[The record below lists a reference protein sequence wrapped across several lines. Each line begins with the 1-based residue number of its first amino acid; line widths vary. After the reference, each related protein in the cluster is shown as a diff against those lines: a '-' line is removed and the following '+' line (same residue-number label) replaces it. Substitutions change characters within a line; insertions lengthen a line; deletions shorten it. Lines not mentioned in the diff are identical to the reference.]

1 MPNYDWRCQVC
12 DSVNPD
18 SSIACNSCGCPAEV
32 NGYEIERRK
41 KALGSKETLIDADSG
56 AYGGTLPLSGV
67 IKETLSVVRD
77 KRLGLFQALILVSMT
92 LAGLELAYAYLLETE
107 PGFLSSML
115 YIIPYVI
122 LFTLFAVTC
131 HRIVLLGNS
140 EVPKYG
146 ILSWSK
152 RETRFLG
159 WTIVGYFFFTLIT
172 MFVGAFA
179 IPIIATGSSTELTYV
194 ITLAIL
200 VPGSYVLSRLSILLP
215 ATSVDERPNLKWAW
229 NITSGNGWK
238 LLLIV
243 ALLPQLVSAVYVFI
257 DWPEHLIIQ
266 FAIGLLTYAL
276 VAIEIAALSVS
287 YRFLNRRVDAV

>member
-12 DSVNPD
+12 DSVNHD

-32 NGYEIERRK
+32 NAYEIERRK
-41 KALGSKETLIDADSG
+41 QALGVKEALIDADSG
-56 AYGGTLPLSGV
+56 ASGGTLPLSGV
-67 IKETLSVVRD
+67 IKETLSVVWD
-77 KRLGLFQALILVSMT
+77 KRLGLFQALILVSMA
-92 LAGLELAYAYLLETE
+92 LVGLEYLWATE
-107 PGFLSSML
+107 PGYFSSMF

-131 HRIVLLGNS
+131 HRIVLLGNT

-159 WTIVGYFFFTLIT
+159 WTIVGYLFFTLIT
-172 MFVGAFA
+172 MFVGVFV
-179 IPIIATGSSTELTYV
+179 IPIITPNSSTELTYV
-194 ITLAIL
+194 ISLAIL
-200 VPGSYVLSRLSILLP
+200 VPGGYVLSRLSILFP
-215 ATSVDERPNLKWAW
+215 ATAVDERPNLKWAW

-238 LLLIV
+238 LFLIV
-243 ALLPQLVSAVYVFI
+243 ALLPQLVSAIYIFV
-257 DWPEHLIIQ
+257 DWPVHLIIQ

-287 YRFLNRRVDAV
+287 YRFLNRNVDAV

>member
-12 DSVNPD
+12 DSVNPG

-32 NGYEIERRK
+32 NAYEIERRK
-41 KALGSKETLIDADSG
+41 KAWGANETKIDADSG
-56 AYGGTLPLSGV
+56 MSNGVLPLSSV
-67 IKETLSVVRD
+67 IVETLSAVWN
-77 KRLGLFQALILVSMT
+77 KRLRLFQALILVSMS
-92 LAGLELAYAYLLETE
+92 LVGLELVYAYLLAPDPSLFT
-107 PGFLSSML
+107 SML

-146 ILSWSK
+146 ILSWSQ
-152 RETRFLG
+152 RETRFIG
-159 WTIVGYFFFTLIT
+159 WTIVGYLFFTLIT
-172 MFVGAFA
+172 MFVGVFA
-179 IPIIATGSSTELTYV
+179 IPVIATSFSAVFAYV
-194 ITLAIL
+194 IPLVVL
-200 VPGSYVLSRLSILLP
+200 VPGGYVLSRLSILLP
-215 ATSVDERPNLKWAW
+215 ATAVDERPNLKWAW

-238 LLLIV
+238 LFLIV
-243 ALLPQLVSAVYVFI
+243 ALLPQLVSAVYVFV
-257 DWPEHLIIQ
+257 DWPEYLIIQ

-287 YRFLNRRVDAV
+287 YRFLNRKVDAV